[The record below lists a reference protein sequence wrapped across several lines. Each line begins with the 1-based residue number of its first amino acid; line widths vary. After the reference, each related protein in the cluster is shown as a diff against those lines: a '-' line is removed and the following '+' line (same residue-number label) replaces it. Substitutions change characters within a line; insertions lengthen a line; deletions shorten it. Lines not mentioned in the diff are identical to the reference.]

1 MSLVADPLILTL
13 DDVARLGR
21 GACGFINRIYLHWTG
36 GHYGHVYGEYHL
48 SIDRDGTMY
57 VPEDG
62 AGDKALTILRE
73 HTWHRNTGAIGIAI
87 CGAYDAVARSS
98 TDINFGPEP
107 PTGCQVEYLAKAV
120 GILCPALG
128 LALSPRTVLTHCE
141 AAFKDGY
148 GPGSGDPETR
158 WDFWQLPGLPFRKEL
173 YPGGEVLRGKAMGYM
188 PGSPKR
194 LQLFRDAAC
203 IVEQGEEVKE
213 EWQLTKP
220 LLNAA

>member
-1 MSLVADPLILTL
+1 MQMEI
-13 DDVARLGR
+13 
-21 GACGFINRIYLHWTG
+21 
-36 GHYGHVYGEYHL
+36 
-48 SIDRDGTMY
+48 
-57 VPEDG
+57 
-62 AGDKALTILRE
+62 
-73 HTWHRNTGAIGIAI
+73 
-87 CGAYDAVARSS
+87 
-98 TDINFGPEP
+98 
-107 PTGCQVEYLAKAV
+107 LAKVVAV
-120 GILCPALG
+120 LCAALELGI
-128 LALSPRTVLTHCE
+128 SPRTVLTHCE
-141 AAFKDGY
+141 VAVKDGY

-158 WDFWQLPGLPFRKEL
+158 IDLMLLEDRPYHREL

>member
-1 MSLVADPLILTL
+1 MSLVADPIALTL

-21 GACGFINRIYLHWTG
+21 EACGFINRIYLHWTG

-48 SIDRDGTMY
+48 SIDRDGTLY

-62 AGDKALTILRE
+62 AGAKALTIFRE
-73 HTWHRNTGAIGIAI
+73 HTWHRNTGAMSIAI
-87 CGAYDAVARSS
+87 CGAFGAEARSS
-98 TDINFGPEP
+98 TDIDFGPEP

-141 AAFKDGY
+141 AALKDGY

-158 WDFWQLPGLPFRKEL
+158 WDFWQLPGLPFRREL
-173 YPGGEVLRGKAMGYM
+173 YPGGEVLRRKAMGYM
-188 PGSPKR
+188 EGSPT
-194 LQLFRDAAC
+194 QYNLFRSSP
-203 IVEQGEEVKE
+203 IILSQGEEV
-213 EWQLTKP
+213 
-220 LLNAA
+220 NG

>member
-73 HTWHRNTGAIGIAI
+73 HTWHRNTGSMSIAI
-87 CGAYDAVARSS
+87 CGAFGAEARSS

-107 PTGCQVEYLAKAV
+107 PTPNQVERMARVV
-120 GILCPALG
+120 GILCP
-128 LALSPRTVLTHCE
+128 VLRIMPVPQVVMTHCE
-141 AAFKDGY
+141 AAMKDGY
-148 GPGSGDPETR
+148 GPGSGDPQTK
-158 WDFWQLPGLPFRKEL
+158 WDLWQLPDQPFHEEL
-173 YPGGEVLRGKAMGYM
+173 YPGGEVLRRKAMGYM
-188 PGSPKR
+188 EGSPT
-194 LQLFRDAAC
+194 QYHLFRSSP
-203 IVEQGEEVKE
+203 IILSQGEEV
-213 EWQLTKP
+213 
-220 LLNAA
+220 NG